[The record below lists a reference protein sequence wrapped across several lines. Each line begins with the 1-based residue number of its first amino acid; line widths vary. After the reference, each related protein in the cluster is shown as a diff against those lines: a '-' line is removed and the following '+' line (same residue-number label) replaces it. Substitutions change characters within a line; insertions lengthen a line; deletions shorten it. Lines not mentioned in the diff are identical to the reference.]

1 MRAET
6 LETAEADLSSLVH
19 RRDELRFLL
28 GQADAEKSSDEFR
41 HDMMVEELAEV
52 ERRIDQLSG
61 DVDQFAEDKRQADEE
76 DLLRQERIR

>member
-6 LETAEADLSSLVH
+6 LETAEADLFSLVH

-52 ERRIDQLSG
+52 ERRINQLSG
-61 DVDQFAEDKRQADEE
+61 DVDQFAEDKRKADEE